1 MAPCTLRPPSAA
13 DTPASIPAVV
23 DPSGV
28 TFFSPAGISLLVGSC
43 IRARTPGVEPRL
55 ASPLVRVRRLQEPVG
70 TQDLP
75 PVYATTEEALIDDR
89 R

>member
-13 DTPASIPAVV
+13 DTPAPVSVVV
-23 DPSGV
+23 DPTGV
-28 TFFSPAGISLLVGSC
+28 TFFGSAGISLLVGAR
-43 IRARTPGVEPRL
+43 IRARTPGVDPRL
-55 ASPLVRVRRLQEPVG
+55 ASPPVRVRRLLGPAG

-75 PVYATTEEALIDDR
+75 PVHATTEEALVDDR